1 MSGVTETPRWPR
13 RGYAWYVV
21 ILLMVLYLC
30 SFLDRNIITLLVE
43 PLKRDLDLS
52 DVEIGM
58 LYGLAFAA
66 FYTTLGLFAAGMAD
80 LWNRPAVIA
89 VGVVLWSLATA
100 ACGLASNY
108 AQLFV
113 ARMLVGVGQ
122 AALSPA
128 AYSLIADY
136 FPPKARLRATAT
148 YAAGLYLG
156 IGLATLTGGLVINW
170 VAGGGSAELPVLGSL
185 KGWQVVF
192 IVVGLPGVLLG
203 VLTLASVRETARFGE
218 APEAGVSARSFV
230 RFLGGPQRTLY
241 LTHFLG
247 FSCQVTYSYSFGAW
261 TPSFL
266 IREFG
271 WTQAQTGLGL
281 GSVTLVTAPLGV
293 YLGSVAA
300 QRLRRRWPRDA
311 EIRVAFAIAL
321 IALPFAVA
329 FPFASTAT
337 LALAAGR
344 RNTGCLR
351 NRADRPSLRRGLSV
365 RVHRNAGAGA
375 DRRNAVPDQHALRH
389 LAGGAERGDSESV
402 PGANHRR
409 VPVLRKSARPVA
421 GPGGSG
427 AADRAGFRFAGST
440 APGAGDH
447 GRLHHA
453 SRGGHIPGLRA
464 RLPPGRAEPCLVL

>member
-1 MSGVTETPRWPR
+1 MTNTPPWPR

-21 ILLMVLYLC
+21 VLLMVLYLC

-43 PLKRDLDLS
+43 PLKGDLNLS

-89 VGVVLWSLATA
+89 AGVVLWSLATA

-136 FPPKARLRATAT
+136 FPPKVRLRATAT
-148 YAAGLYLG
+148 YATGLYLG

-170 VAGGGSAELPVLGSL
+170 VAGGGSANLPVLGAL
-185 KGWQVVF
+185 RGWQIVF

-203 VLTLASVRETARFGE
+203 VLTLASVRETTRIGE
-218 APEAGVSARSFV
+218 APETGVSARSFV

-247 FSCQVTYSYSFGAW
+247 FTCQVTYSYSFGAW

-281 GSVTLVTAPLGV
+281 GAVTLVTAPLGV

-300 QRLRRRWPRDA
+300 QRLRRHWPRDA
-311 EIRVAFAIAL
+311 EIRVAFTIAL
-321 IALPFAVA
+321 IALPFALA
-329 FPFASTAT
+329 FPFASTAP
-337 LALAAGR
+337 LALALIGV
-344 RNTGCLR
+344 TQCLISMPFGISPVALNEVTP
-351 NRADRPSLRRGLSV
+351 NRFRARIIAVYLFCVNLLGLSLGPV
-365 RVHRNAGAGA
+365 GVALLTERVFGSP
-375 DRRNAVPDQHALRH
+375 DRLPLALATMAVCTMPVAAAIFRVC
-389 LAGGAERGDSESV
+389 APAY
-402 PGANHRR
+402 RR
-409 VPVLRKSARPVA
+409 VERNPVA
-421 GPGGSG
+421 
-427 AADRAGFRFAGST
+427 A
-440 APGAGDH
+440 
-447 GRLHHA
+447 
-453 SRGGHIPGLRA
+453 
-464 RLPPGRAEPCLVL
+464 

>member
-1 MSGVTETPRWPR
+1 MRLRWPR

-100 ACGLASNY
+100 ACGLATNY

-136 FPPKARLRATAT
+136 FPPRVRLRATAT

-170 VAGGGSAELPVLGSL
+170 VAGGGSAELPVIGSL
-185 KGWQVVF
+185 RGWQVVF

-203 VLTLASVRETARFGE
+203 VLTLASVRETARIGE

-281 GSVTLVTAPLGV
+281 GAVTLVTAPLGV

-321 IALPFAVA
+321 IALPFALA

-337 LALAAGR
+337 LALALIGV
-344 RNTGCLR
+344 TQCLISMPFGISPVALNEVTP
-351 NRADRPSLRRGLSV
+351 NRFRARIIAVYLFCVNLLGLSLGPV
-365 RVHRNAGAGA
+365 GVALLTERVFGSP
-375 DRRNAVPDQHALRH
+375 DRLPLALATMAVCTMP
-389 LAGGAERGDSESV
+389 LAAAIFRV
-402 PGANHRR
+402 CAPAYRR
-409 VPVLRKSARPVA
+409 VERNPVA
-421 GPGGSG
+421 
-427 AADRAGFRFAGST
+427 A
-440 APGAGDH
+440 
-447 GRLHHA
+447 
-453 SRGGHIPGLRA
+453 
-464 RLPPGRAEPCLVL
+464 

>member
-1 MSGVTETPRWPR
+1 MTGVTDTPRWPP

-21 ILLMVLYLC
+21 VLLMVLYLC

-43 PLKRDLDLS
+43 PLKRDLSLS

-66 FYTTLGLFAAGMAD
+66 FYTTLGLFAAGLAD

-89 VGVVLWSLATA
+89 AGVVLWSVATA
-100 ACGLASNY
+100 ACGLATNY

-148 YAAGLYLG
+148 YATGLYLG

-170 VAGGGSAELPVLGSL
+170 VAGGGSADLPLLGAL
-185 KGWQVVF
+185 RGWQVVF

-203 VLTLASVRETARFGE
+203 VLTLASVRETTRFGE
-218 APEAGVSARSFV
+218 APETGVSARSFV
-230 RFLGGPQRTLY
+230 RFLGGPQRVLY

-271 WTQAQTGLGL
+271 WTQARTGLGL
-281 GSVTLVTAPLGV
+281 GAVTLVTAPLGV

-311 EIRVAFAIAL
+311 EIRIAFTIAL

-329 FPFASTAT
+329 FPFAPTAT
-337 LALAAGR
+337 LALALIGITQCLISMPFGISPVALNEVTPNRFRARIIAVYLFCVNLLGLSLGPVGVALLTERVFGSPDRLPLALATMAVCTMPLAALTFRFCAPAYR
-344 RNTGCLR
+344 RVAR
-351 NRADRPSLRRGLSV
+351 NRT
-365 RVHRNAGAGA
+365 
-375 DRRNAVPDQHALRH
+375 AV
-389 LAGGAERGDSESV
+389 
-402 PGANHRR
+402 
-409 VPVLRKSARPVA
+409 
-421 GPGGSG
+421 
-427 AADRAGFRFAGST
+427 
-440 APGAGDH
+440 
-447 GRLHHA
+447 
-453 SRGGHIPGLRA
+453 
-464 RLPPGRAEPCLVL
+464 

>member
-337 LALAAGR
+337 LALALIGA
-344 RNTGCLR
+344 TQCLISMPFGISPVALNEVTP
-351 NRADRPSLRRGLSV
+351 NRFRARIIAVYLFCVNLLGLSLGPV
-365 RVHRNAGAGA
+365 GVALLTERVFGS
-375 DRRNAVPDQHALRH
+375 PD
-389 LAGGAERGDSESV
+389 
-402 PGANHRR
+402 
-409 VPVLRKSARPVA
+409 
-421 GPGGSG
+421 
-427 AADRAGFRFAGST
+427 
-440 APGAGDH
+440 
-447 GRLHHA
+447 
-453 SRGGHIPGLRA
+453 
-464 RLPPGRAEPCLVL
+464 RLPLALATMAVCTMPLAAAIFRVCAPAYRQVVRNHA

>member
-1 MSGVTETPRWPR
+1 MNQAPKWPR

-21 ILLMVLYLC
+21 VLLMVLYLC

-43 PLKRDLDLS
+43 PLKSDLGLS
-52 DVEIGM
+52 DVEIGL

-89 VGVVLWSLATA
+89 AGVILWSLATA
-100 ACGLASNY
+100 ACGLAANY

-136 FPPKARLRATAT
+136 FPPRARLRATAT
-148 YAAGLYLG
+148 YATGLYLG

-170 VAGGGSAELPVLGSL
+170 VAGGGSADLPFPGAL

-203 VLTLASVRETARFGE
+203 VLTLASVRETARLGA
-218 APEAGVSARSFV
+218 APRAGVGASAFV
-230 RFLGGPQRTLY
+230 RFLGGTQRRLY

-271 WTQAQTGLGL
+271 WSQAQTGVGL
-281 GSVTLVTAPLGV
+281 GVVTLVTAPLGV

-300 QRLRRRWPRDA
+300 QKLRRRYPRDA
-311 EIRVAFAIAL
+311 EIRVATAVAL
-321 IALPFAVA
+321 TAVPFAVA
-329 FPFASTAT
+329 FPFAWTAP
-337 LALAAGR
+337 LALALIGITQCLISMPFGIAPVALTEVTPNR
-344 RNTGCLR
+344 FRARIIAVYLFCINLTGLSFGPVGVALLTERVFGAPERLPIALATMAVCTMPLAAAIFRYCAPAYRAVAR
-351 NRADRPSLRRGLSV
+351 NR
-365 RVHRNAGAGA
+365 
-375 DRRNAVPDQHALRH
+375 
-389 LAGGAERGDSESV
+389 
-402 PGANHRR
+402 
-409 VPVLRKSARPVA
+409 SAPA
-421 GPGGSG
+421 
-427 AADRAGFRFAGST
+427 
-440 APGAGDH
+440 
-447 GRLHHA
+447 
-453 SRGGHIPGLRA
+453 
-464 RLPPGRAEPCLVL
+464 

>member
-1 MSGVTETPRWPR
+1 MSKVSHTPQWPR

-43 PLKRDLDLS
+43 PLKRDLNLS
-52 DVEIGM
+52 DIEIGM

-80 LWNRPAVIA
+80 LWKRPSVIA
-89 VGVVLWSLATA
+89 AGVVVWSLATA
-100 ACGLASNY
+100 ACGLATSY
-108 AQLFV
+108 AQLFL

-148 YAAGLYLG
+148 YATGLYVG

-170 VAGGGSAELPVLGSL
+170 VAGGGSANLPLLGAL

-192 IVVGLPGVLLG
+192 IIVGLPGVLLG
-203 VLTLASVRETARFGE
+203 VLTLASVRETTRFGE
-218 APEAGVSARSFV
+218 APEAGVGARDFV
-230 RFLGGPQRTLY
+230 RFLGGSQRTLY

-271 WTQAQTGLGL
+271 WTQAETGLGL
-281 GSVTLVTAPLGV
+281 GAVTLVTAPLGV

-300 QRLRRRWPRDA
+300 QLLRRRWPRDA
-311 EIRVAFAIAL
+311 EIRVAFAIAM

-329 FPFASTAT
+329 FPFAPTAY
-337 LALAAGR
+337 LALALIGV
-344 RNTGCLR
+344 TQCLISMPFGISPVALNEVTP
-351 NRADRPSLRRGLSV
+351 NRFRARIIAVYLFCVNLLGLSLGPV
-365 RVHRNAGAGA
+365 GV
-375 DRRNAVPDQHALRH
+375 AL
-389 LAGGAERGDSESV
+389 LAERVFGSPDRL
-402 PGANHRR
+402 PLALATMALCTMPLAAAIFRFCAPAYRR
-409 VPVLRKSARPVA
+409 VARN
-421 GPGGSG
+421 G
-427 AADRAGFRFAGST
+427 AQAA
-440 APGAGDH
+440 
-447 GRLHHA
+447 
-453 SRGGHIPGLRA
+453 
-464 RLPPGRAEPCLVL
+464 

>member
-1 MSGVTETPRWPR
+1 MAQMSDTPQWPR

-21 ILLMVLYLC
+21 VLLMVLYLC

-43 PLKRDLDLS
+43 PLKRDLNLS

-89 VGVVLWSLATA
+89 AGVVLWSLATA
-100 ACGLASNY
+100 ACGLAANY
-108 AQLFV
+108 AQLFI

-128 AYSLIADY
+128 AYSLITDY
-136 FPPKARLRATAT
+136 FPPKSRLRATAT
-148 YAAGLYLG
+148 YTTGLYLG

-170 VAGGGSAELPVLGSL
+170 VAGGGSANLPLLGAL

-203 VLTLASVRETARFGE
+203 VLALASVRETTRFGE
-218 APEAGVSARSFV
+218 APEAGVSAKSFI
-230 RFLGGPQRTLY
+230 RFLGGSQRTLY

-266 IREFG
+266 IRQFG
-271 WTQAQTGLGL
+271 WTQSETGLGL
-281 GSVTLVTAPLGV
+281 GAVTLVTAPLGV

-300 QRLRRRWPRDA
+300 QLLRRRWPRDA
-311 EIRVAFAIAL
+311 EIRIAMAIAL

-329 FPFASTAT
+329 FPFAPTAV
-337 LALAAGR
+337 LALALIGVTQCLISMPFGISPVALNEVTPNRFRARTIAVYLFCINLLGLSLGPVGVALLTERVFGSPERLPLALATMAVCTMPLAAAIFRFCAPAYR
-344 RNTGCLR
+344 RVAR
-351 NRADRPSLRRGLSV
+351 NRD
-365 RVHRNAGAGA
+365 
-375 DRRNAVPDQHALRH
+375 
-389 LAGGAERGDSESV
+389 
-402 PGANHRR
+402 
-409 VPVLRKSARPVA
+409 
-421 GPGGSG
+421 G
-427 AADRAGFRFAGST
+427 AA
-440 APGAGDH
+440 
-447 GRLHHA
+447 
-453 SRGGHIPGLRA
+453 
-464 RLPPGRAEPCLVL
+464 

>member
-1 MSGVTETPRWPR
+1 MSEMRDTKLWPR

-21 ILLMVLYLC
+21 VLLMVLYLC

-43 PLKRDLDLS
+43 PLKRDLNLS

-66 FYTTLGLFAAGMAD
+66 FYTTLGLFAAGAAD

-89 VGVVLWSLATA
+89 AGVVLWSLATA
-100 ACGLASNY
+100 ACGLAASY
-108 AQLFV
+108 AQLFL

-136 FPPKARLRATAT
+136 FPRKARLRATAT
-148 YAAGLYLG
+148 YATGLYLG

-170 VAGGGSAELPVLGSL
+170 VAGGGSANLPLLGGL

-203 VLTLASVRETARFGE
+203 VLTLASVRETTRFGE
-218 APEAGVSARSFV
+218 APEDDVGTRAFV
-230 RFLGGPQRTLY
+230 RFLGGAQRTLY

-281 GSVTLVTAPLGV
+281 GAVTLVTAPLGV

-300 QRLRRRWPRDA
+300 QRLRRQFPRDA
-311 EIRVAFAIAL
+311 EIRVAIAVAL
-321 IALPFAVA
+321 IAVPFAVA
-329 FPFASTAT
+329 FPFASTAP
-337 LALAAGR
+337 LALALIGITQFLISMPFGIAPVAL
-344 RNTGCLR
+344 TEVTP
-351 NRADRPSLRRGLSV
+351 NRFRARIIAVYLFCINLTGLSLGPV
-365 RVHRNAGAGA
+365 GVALLTERIFGAPERLPIALATMAVCTMPLAAAIFRYCAPAYRQVARSRNA
-375 DRRNAVPDQHALRH
+375 
-389 LAGGAERGDSESV
+389 
-402 PGANHRR
+402 
-409 VPVLRKSARPVA
+409 
-421 GPGGSG
+421 
-427 AADRAGFRFAGST
+427 AA
-440 APGAGDH
+440 
-447 GRLHHA
+447 
-453 SRGGHIPGLRA
+453 
-464 RLPPGRAEPCLVL
+464 

>member
-66 FYTTLGLFAAGMAD
+66 FYTTLGLFAAGIAD

-337 LALAAGR
+337 LALALIGV
-344 RNTGCLR
+344 TQCLISMPFGISPVALNEVTPNRFRARIIAVYLFCVNLLGLSLGPVGVALLTERVFGSPDRLPLALATMAVCTMPLAAAIFRVCAPAYRQVAR
-351 NRADRPSLRRGLSV
+351 NRA
-365 RVHRNAGAGA
+365 
-375 DRRNAVPDQHALRH
+375 
-389 LAGGAERGDSESV
+389 
-402 PGANHRR
+402 
-409 VPVLRKSARPVA
+409 
-421 GPGGSG
+421 
-427 AADRAGFRFAGST
+427 
-440 APGAGDH
+440 
-447 GRLHHA
+447 
-453 SRGGHIPGLRA
+453 
-464 RLPPGRAEPCLVL
+464 

>member
-1 MSGVTETPRWPR
+1 MSTKLSTRPEIAGSAGLNARTRAPQWPR
-13 RGYAWYVV
+13 RGYAWFVV
-21 ILLMVLYLC
+21 VLLMVLYLC

-43 PLKRDLDLS
+43 PLKSDLGLS
-52 DVEIGM
+52 DVQIGL

-89 VGVVLWSLATA
+89 AGVVLWSLATA
-100 ACGLASNY
+100 ACGLAANY

-136 FPPKARLRATAT
+136 FPPGARLRATAT
-148 YAAGLYLG
+148 YATGLYLG
-156 IGLATLTGGLVINW
+156 IGLASLAGGLVINW
-170 VAGGGSAELPVLGSL
+170 VAGGGSADLPLLGAL
-185 KGWQVVF
+185 RGWQVVF

-203 VLTLASVRETARFGE
+203 VVTLASVRETTRVGE
-218 APEAGVSARSFV
+218 TPGADVSARSFV
-230 RFLGGPQRTLY
+230 RFLGGTRRRLY

-271 WTQAQTGLGL
+271 WTQAQTGIGL
-281 GSVTLVTAPLGV
+281 GAVTLVTAPLGV

-311 EIRVAFAIAL
+311 EIRVALAVAL
-321 IALPFAVA
+321 CAVPFAVA
-329 FPFASTAT
+329 FPFAPAAP
-337 LALAAGR
+337 LALALIGATQFLISMPFGISPVAL
-344 RNTGCLR
+344 NEVTP
-351 NRADRPSLRRGLSV
+351 NRFRARIIAMYLFCINLAGLSLGPLGV
-365 RVHRNAGAGA
+365 ALLTERVFGSPERLPAALAVMAVCTMPLAAAIFRFCLPAYRQVARNGAAGA
-375 DRRNAVPDQHALRH
+375 
-389 LAGGAERGDSESV
+389 
-402 PGANHRR
+402 
-409 VPVLRKSARPVA
+409 
-421 GPGGSG
+421 
-427 AADRAGFRFAGST
+427 
-440 APGAGDH
+440 
-447 GRLHHA
+447 
-453 SRGGHIPGLRA
+453 
-464 RLPPGRAEPCLVL
+464 

>member
-1 MSGVTETPRWPR
+1 MTDTTRWPR

-21 ILLMVLYLC
+21 VLLMVLYLC

-58 LYGLAFAA
+58 LYGLAFAT

-108 AQLFV
+108 VQLFI

-136 FPPKARLRATAT
+136 FPPKTRLRATAT

-185 KGWQVVF
+185 RGWQVVF

-321 IALPFAVA
+321 SALPFALA
-329 FPFASTAT
+329 FPFAPTAT
-337 LALAAGR
+337 LALALIGV
-344 RNTGCLR
+344 TQCLISMPFGISPVALNEVTPNRFRARIIAVYLFCVNLLGLSLGPVGVALLTERVFGSPDRLPLALATMAICTMPLAAAVFRVCAPAYRQVAR
-351 NRADRPSLRRGLSV
+351 NRA
-365 RVHRNAGAGA
+365 
-375 DRRNAVPDQHALRH
+375 
-389 LAGGAERGDSESV
+389 
-402 PGANHRR
+402 
-409 VPVLRKSARPVA
+409 
-421 GPGGSG
+421 
-427 AADRAGFRFAGST
+427 
-440 APGAGDH
+440 
-447 GRLHHA
+447 
-453 SRGGHIPGLRA
+453 
-464 RLPPGRAEPCLVL
+464 

>member
-1 MSGVTETPRWPR
+1 VSGVTETPRWPR

-66 FYTTLGLFAAGMAD
+66 FYTTLGLFAAGIAD

-337 LALAAGR
+337 LALALIGV
-344 RNTGCLR
+344 TQCLISMPFGISPVALNEVTPNRFRARIIAVYLFCVNLLGLSLGPVGVALLTERVFGSPDRLPLALATMAVCTMPLAAAIFRVCAPAYRQVAR
-351 NRADRPSLRRGLSV
+351 NRA
-365 RVHRNAGAGA
+365 
-375 DRRNAVPDQHALRH
+375 
-389 LAGGAERGDSESV
+389 
-402 PGANHRR
+402 
-409 VPVLRKSARPVA
+409 
-421 GPGGSG
+421 
-427 AADRAGFRFAGST
+427 
-440 APGAGDH
+440 
-447 GRLHHA
+447 
-453 SRGGHIPGLRA
+453 
-464 RLPPGRAEPCLVL
+464 

>member
-1 MSGVTETPRWPR
+1 MTGVTDTPPWPR
-13 RGYAWYVV
+13 RGYAWYVAV
-21 ILLMVLYLC
+21 LLMVLYLC

-100 ACGLASNY
+100 ACGLATNY

-136 FPPKARLRATAT
+136 FPPRVRLRATAT

-170 VAGGGSAELPVLGSL
+170 VAGGGSAELPVIGSL
-185 KGWQVVF
+185 GGWQVVF

-203 VLTLASVRETARFGE
+203 IITLASVRETARFGE
-218 APEAGVSARSFV
+218 APEAGVSAGSFV

-337 LALAAGR
+337 LALALIGV
-344 RNTGCLR
+344 TQCLISMPFGISPVALNEVTPNRFRARIIAVYLFCVNLLGLSLGPVGVALLTERVFGSPDRLPLALATMAVCTMPLAAAIFRVCAPAYRQVAR
-351 NRADRPSLRRGLSV
+351 NRA
-365 RVHRNAGAGA
+365 
-375 DRRNAVPDQHALRH
+375 
-389 LAGGAERGDSESV
+389 
-402 PGANHRR
+402 
-409 VPVLRKSARPVA
+409 
-421 GPGGSG
+421 
-427 AADRAGFRFAGST
+427 
-440 APGAGDH
+440 
-447 GRLHHA
+447 
-453 SRGGHIPGLRA
+453 
-464 RLPPGRAEPCLVL
+464 

>member
-1 MSGVTETPRWPR
+1 MTNTPPWPR

-21 ILLMVLYLC
+21 VLLMVLYLC

-43 PLKRDLDLS
+43 PLKGDLNLS

-89 VGVVLWSLATA
+89 AGVVLWSLATA

-108 AQLFV
+108 AQLFA

-136 FPPKARLRATAT
+136 FPPKVRLRATAT
-148 YAAGLYLG
+148 YATGLYLG

-170 VAGGGSAELPVLGSL
+170 VAGGGSANLPVLGAL
-185 KGWQVVF
+185 RGWQIVF

-203 VLTLASVRETARFGE
+203 VLTLASVRETTRIGE
-218 APEAGVSARSFV
+218 APETGVSARSFV

-247 FSCQVTYSYSFGAW
+247 FTCQVTYSYSFGAW

-281 GSVTLVTAPLGV
+281 GAVTLVTAPLGV

-300 QRLRRRWPRDA
+300 QRLRRHWPRDA

-321 IALPFAVA
+321 IALPFALA
-329 FPFASTAT
+329 FPFSSTAP
-337 LALAAGR
+337 LALALIGV
-344 RNTGCLR
+344 TQCLISMPFGISPVALNEVTP
-351 NRADRPSLRRGLSV
+351 NRFRARIIAVYLFCVNLLGLSLGPV
-365 RVHRNAGAGA
+365 GVALLTERVFGSP
-375 DRRNAVPDQHALRH
+375 DRLPLALATMAVCTMPVAAAIFRVC
-389 LAGGAERGDSESV
+389 APAY
-402 PGANHRR
+402 RR
-409 VPVLRKSARPVA
+409 VERNPVA
-421 GPGGSG
+421 
-427 AADRAGFRFAGST
+427 A
-440 APGAGDH
+440 
-447 GRLHHA
+447 
-453 SRGGHIPGLRA
+453 
-464 RLPPGRAEPCLVL
+464 

>member
-1 MSGVTETPRWPR
+1 VSGVTETPRWPR

-337 LALAAGR
+337 LALALIGV
-344 RNTGCLR
+344 TQCLISMPFGISPVALNEVTPNRFRARIIAVYLFCVNLLGLSLGPVGVALLTERVFGSPDRLPLALATMAVCTMPLAAAIFRVCAPAYRQVAR
-351 NRADRPSLRRGLSV
+351 NRA
-365 RVHRNAGAGA
+365 
-375 DRRNAVPDQHALRH
+375 
-389 LAGGAERGDSESV
+389 
-402 PGANHRR
+402 
-409 VPVLRKSARPVA
+409 
-421 GPGGSG
+421 
-427 AADRAGFRFAGST
+427 
-440 APGAGDH
+440 
-447 GRLHHA
+447 
-453 SRGGHIPGLRA
+453 
-464 RLPPGRAEPCLVL
+464 